1 MLKVICHDIHHN
13 EKEFDSEK
21 LTHRPSVYGILIE
34 NNKILLSKQYD
45 GYDFPGG
52 GIHMHETIDQA
63 LKREFWEETGINV
76 EPTKLIHCDTSFFVM
91 RRGNPINATLIYYLC
106 EKISG
111 KLSKDNLDAEEKKY
125 ADMPEWIGLKDIGKI
140 KFYNGLERGSTIDS
154 VALIQKA
161 LEKL

>member
-52 GIHMHETIDQA
+52 GIELHETIDQA
-63 LKREFWEETGINV
+63 LVREFWEETGLKIK
-76 EPTKLIHCDTSFFVM
+76 PGKIMCSDTSFFIDA
-91 RRGNPINATLIYYLC
+91 RGQSFNCTLIYKIV
-106 EKISG
+106 EKVSG
-111 KLSKDNLDAEEKKY
+111 TLSKDNLDPEEKKY
-125 ADMPEWIGLKDIGKI
+125 ADMPEWIDLNDIGKI